1 MILRISQSRSFP
13 GQFDARLVQE
23 FKIMAGIHQIRLSPD
38 SKRLQIDGASKVT
51 MWEIES
57 GSCIGEF
64 PGRKDRLER
73 MMINDP
79 MDETQF
85 VDLYVNHAVVSSWD
99 HCGDTVK
106 TFSYSNSKP
115 IFNLIRSHE
124 QAPPLRRRL
133 SAAGLTN
140 LEVISG
146 VENVVQTD
154 GRHIL
159 VHIIRSSAGAQV
171 ESSVV
176 IVPLASLVSHQGAG
190 ADSASTFEISAKIM
204 GNVRKPL
211 GFYDDSFVYL
221 DNESWV
227 CTWRLDLEKDSDALK
242 RHFFIPRDWLNSETL
257 DLCMLTKNGI
267 FLCPH
272 YGEVAVIKSSLTKE
286 L

>member
-1 MILRISQSRSFP
+1 M
-13 GQFDARLVQE
+13 D
-23 FKIMAGIHQIRLSPD
+23 GIHQIRLSPD
-38 SKRLQIDGASKVT
+38 SKRIQIDGASKATIWDV
-51 MWEIES
+51 ES

-64 PGRKDRLER
+64 PGRMDRLDR
-73 MMINDP
+73 MMINNP

-85 VDLYVNHAVVSSWD
+85 VDFYVTHAVVSSWD
-99 HCGDTVK
+99 HGGDTVK
-106 TFSYSNSKP
+106 VFSYSKSMPVLNVS
-115 IFNLIRSHE
+115 RSHE
-124 QAPPLRRRL
+124 QAPPLRRR
-133 SAAGLTN
+133 SSPAGLTN

-154 GRHIL
+154 GRHVV
-159 VHIIRSSAGAQV
+159 VHIIRFFAGAQV

-176 IVPLASLVSHQGAG
+176 IVPPASLVPHQGAG
-190 ADSASTFEISAKIM
+190 TDSASIFEMPAKVM

-227 CTWRLDLEKDSDALK
+227 CTWRLDVQKDSVALK

-257 DLCMLTKNGI
+257 DLCMLMKNGI

-286 L
+286 W